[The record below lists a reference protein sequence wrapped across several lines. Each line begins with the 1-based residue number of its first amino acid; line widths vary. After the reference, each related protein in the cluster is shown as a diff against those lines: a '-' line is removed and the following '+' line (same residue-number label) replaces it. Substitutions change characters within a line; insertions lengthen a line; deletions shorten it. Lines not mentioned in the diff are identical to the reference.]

1 MNSKELQK
9 IFFKT
14 FLITV
19 VSMVTISLI
28 AIGTYVLIIKGFTVE
43 ESEEEGYVG
52 NEVSMISDVK
62 LGSTYLNLVYSVDE
76 SNMHVEN
83 MAVEVFNSKT
93 GNLDIVTIPV
103 TTQHTIS
110 DSLYKRL
117 SAVNPQL
124 PQVVKM
130 GNVLEYFQG
139 QDAYQ
144 YGQLIV
150 QDMLGVKLSFYTKIT
165 NTVFEDYLAS
175 EERNIYSPD
184 GKKYTFS
191 VLCLSNRL
199 KNEIM
204 ESEIDSDNITAYLTK
219 ISSSVTSN
227 LTNSNRLSY
236 KEAYLKVALDKVYY
250 WHAIGTMNS
259 EKSEFAIDTTQT
271 KMLFDD
277 IMKNMAYT
285 QTQEEYNNLMEKT
298 MNSSSKDLNI
308 RVLNGADYAGQAGK
322 YKNLLKGEG
331 YKIASIGD
339 NDVPLDTSKIITREA
354 NTGYDLLKYFDNATI
369 EKGEVPEG
377 IDILII
383 VGKADIIT
391 E

>member
-1 MNSKELQK
+1 MKNKELQK

-28 AIGTYVLIIKGFTVE
+28 GIGTYTLIIKGFTVE
-43 ESEEEGYVG
+43 EEEEESYSGK
-52 NEVSMISDVK
+52 EVSMISDVK
-62 LGSTYLNLVYSVDE
+62 LGSTYLNLIYSADE
-76 SNMHVEN
+76 SGKRIDN

-103 TTQHTIS
+103 NTQYTIS

-117 SAVNPQL
+117 SAVSPQL
-124 PQVVKM
+124 PQVIKM
-130 GNVLEYFQG
+130 ENILEYFDQG
-139 QDAYQ
+139 DAYQ

-150 QDMLGVKLSFYTKIT
+150 EDMLGVELSFYTKIT
-165 NTVFEDYLAS
+165 NTIFGDYLES
-175 EERNIYSPD
+175 EEKDIYSPD

-191 VLCLSNRL
+191 VLCFSTHF
-199 KNEIM
+199 KNDIM
-204 ESEIDSDNITAYLTK
+204 ESEIDSDNITAYLTQ
-219 ISSSVTSN
+219 ISSEVTSN

-236 KEAYLKVALDKVYY
+236 KDAYLKVALDKVYY
-250 WHAIGTMNS
+250 WHAIGTMNKD
-259 EKSEFAIDTTQT
+259 KSEFAIDTTQT
-271 KMLFDD
+271 KMLFDN
-277 IMKNMAYT
+277 IMENMTYT

-322 YKNLLKGEG
+322 YKNLLKEEG
-331 YKIASIGD
+331 YNVVSIGD
-339 NDVPLDTSKIITREA
+339 NDEPLDITNIITREA
-354 NTGYDLLKYFDNATI
+354 NTGYDLLKYFDNAVI

-377 IDILII
+377 VDILVI